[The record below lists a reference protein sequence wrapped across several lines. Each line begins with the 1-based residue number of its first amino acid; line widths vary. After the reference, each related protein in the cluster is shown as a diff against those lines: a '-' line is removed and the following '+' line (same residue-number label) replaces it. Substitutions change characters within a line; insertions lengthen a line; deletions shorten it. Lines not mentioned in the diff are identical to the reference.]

1 MTAHLTLGQAGERTA
16 PGPWCAL
23 PASSFAAAG
32 YRDDQ
37 RPRAKPYEEA
47 AVTRSPTESGLRRP
61 RPTCMHAATHTQPEK
76 GIAIMA
82 KHRAAAL
89 ASQAAQA
96 FLDLYS
102 FLCPLRD
109 ARQRRQRASS
119 VTVRLSGD
127 EKATLAAAADLA
139 GMPLAAYFSQA
150 ASSAATK
157 PAARSARPS
166 P

>member
-1 MTAHLTLGQAGERTA
+1 M
-16 PGPWCAL
+16 
-23 PASSFAAAG
+23 
-32 YRDDQ
+32 
-37 RPRAKPYEEA
+37 
-47 AVTRSPTESGLRRP
+47 TRSPTESGRRRP
-61 RPTCMHAATHTQPEK
+61 RPTRMHAPTHTQPEK
-76 GIAIMA
+76 GTAIMA

-109 ARQRRQRASS
+109 ARQRRACASR

-127 EKATLAAAADLA
+127 EKATLAAAADRA

-150 ASSAATK
+150 ASSAATT
-157 PAARSARPS
+157 PTARSPRPS